1 MYRQELDAMAGRD
14 QEASTAILTP
24 HMPAMIA
31 AETRALSATPAPQR
45 RFAAR
50 RSTPCAISTTRN
62 PDARWLRTKNAPS
75 A

>member
-1 MYRQELDAMAGRD
+1 MPRAKGLGPLLDHK
-14 QEASTAILTP
+14 ASTAILTP
-24 HMPAMIA
+24 HIPAMIA
-31 AETRALSATPAPQR
+31 AEITALIATLAPQR

-62 PDARWLRTKNAPS
+62 PDARWLRIKNAPS